1 MNWPQLKKSWAY
13 DLLSL
18 IVGKE
23 KRTIIVF
30 FYRNKLD
37 IMNKNDV
44 LQYLSKYYEKRDKKA
59 KNKGNKG
66 E

>member
-30 FYRNKLD
+30 FHRNKLD
-37 IMNKNDV
+37 ITNKNDI
-44 LQYLSKYYEKRDKKA
+44 LQYVSKYYEKRDRKA
-59 KNKGNKG
+59 KSKVK
-66 E
+66 EW

>member
-37 IMNKNDV
+37 IMNKTHV
-44 LQYLSKYYEKRDKKA
+44 LQYISKHYGKPHTQA
-59 KNKGNKG
+59 KNKVK
-66 E
+66 EW

>member
-1 MNWPQLKKSWAY
+1 MNWPQLKKSWMY

-37 IMNKNDV
+37 IMNKTHV
-44 LQYLSKYYEKRDKKA
+44 LQYVSKYYWKGDKKA
-59 KNKGNKG
+59 KNKVK
-66 E
+66 EW

>member
-1 MNWPQLKKSWAY
+1 MNWPQLKKSGMY
-13 DLLSL
+13 DILSMIL
-18 IVGKE
+18 DKP

-44 LQYLSKYYEKRDKKA
+44 LQYISKHYGKPHTQA
-59 KNKGNKG
+59 KNRVK
-66 E
+66 

>member
-59 KNKGNKG
+59 KNKVKS
-66 E
+66 